1 MKGGVCMVSDM
12 TIERVLE
19 ESKKYL
25 KSEKNLQL
33 IQKAYDFAEEKH
45 RGQFRKSSDPYIK
58 HPLEVA
64 FMLAELRTSPAS
76 IAAGLLHDLVEDT
89 DVTRDEIVEHFG
101 EDVASIV
108 DGVTKISK
116 LKYMT
121 KEKALAKSHQK
132 ILLAMAKDIRV
143 VVVKLVD
150 RVHNMR
156 TLEYQTLEKQQL
168 VAKET
173 LDLYAPLAHRMG
185 MYRIKAELEDLS
197 LKFIDNEKYEKI
209 YRLVKEHRMTRE
221 EDINRMRDRIEE
233 ILQTNHINGYE
244 IKGRIKNIFSVCKK
258 MEQKQL
264 DFEQIYDLLALR
276 ILVPNVENC
285 YHALGLMHGEW
296 TPIPMR
302 FKDYIATPKPNLYQ
316 SLHTTVV
323 GMNGKIYEIQIR
335 TYEMDN
341 IAELGIAAH
350 WAYKEENK
358 AYTHEKEQLEV
369 AAKLKWYKELL
380 SYAEIGELEDNDPL
394 QTIKEDIFSANVYVF
409 TPKGDVMDFPNG
421 ATPLD
426 FAYRIHTEVGN
437 KTVGAIVN
445 NKIVPLTYKLKTGDV
460 VEIKTSKNFNGP
472 NESWLKIVK
481 TSHARHKITSA
492 LNRQRRDS
500 LIAKGK
506 EDLAQAMKLENVT
519 LKITDKM
526 VQDLFT
532 KYTINQL
539 EDLYFEIGKGNIS
552 ARGALHRLIGD
563 PTVDEETL
571 LKQYSEVEK
580 KHAKRKTTNDYG
592 IIVSGLDKVKIHLAN
607 CCHPIMG
614 DPIVGYVSKG
624 SGIVVHRHECHNTKH
639 TEEERFID
647 VFWDPDFDE
656 RSYDSHIH
664 ILSYD
669 RKNIVAEIINM
680 INSTTVSITAIS
692 SNRNK
697 TGDLL
702 TKVRV
707 SVKNVD
713 VLHNVITNLNKIS
726 DIYDIERVIK

>member
-1 MKGGVCMVSDM
+1 MCGMVSDM
-12 TIERVLE
+12 TIDKLIEKAQTYLHHER
-19 ESKKYL
+19 
-25 KSEKNLQL
+25 NLDL
-33 IQKAYDFAEEKH
+33 IKRAYQFAEEKH

-64 FMLAELRTSPAS
+64 YMLAELNTSPAS

-89 DVTRDEIVEHFG
+89 DVTLEQVKELFG
-101 EDVASIV
+101 EDVAGIV

-156 TLEYQTLEKQQL
+156 TLEYQTPEKQKII
-168 VAKET
+168 AKET

-185 MYRIKAELEDLS
+185 MYRIKAELEDISFKYLN
-197 LKFIDNEKYEKI
+197 NEQYEEV
-209 YRLVKEHRMTRE
+209 YRLVKEQRATRE
-221 EDINRMRDRIEE
+221 EDINRMRERMEE
-233 ILQTNHINGYE
+233 ILETNHIKGYE
-244 IKGRIKNIFSVCKK
+244 IRGRVKNIFSVCKK
-258 MEQKQL
+258 MEQKQVE
-264 DFEQIYDLLALR
+264 FEQIYDLLALR
-276 ILVPNVENC
+276 ILVPTIENC

-296 TPIPMR
+296 TPIPKR

-323 GMNGKIYEIQIR
+323 GLNGKIYEIQIR

-350 WAYKEENK
+350 WAYKEDNK
-358 AYTHEKEQLEV
+358 NYTHEKEQIEV
-369 AAKLKWYKELL
+369 AAKLKWYKDLL
-380 SYAEIGELEDNDPL
+380 TYAEIGEQEDNDPL
-394 QTIKEDIFSANVYVF
+394 QNIKEDIFSANVYVF

-426 FAYRIHTEVGN
+426 FAYRIHTEIGN

-460 VEIKTSKNFNGP
+460 IEIKTSKNFNGP
-472 NESWLKIVK
+472 NEAWLKIVK
-481 TSHARHKITSA
+481 TSHAKHKIISV
-492 LNRQRRDS
+492 LNRQKRDQ

-506 EDLAQAMKLENVT
+506 DDFAIALKNENTTIKV
-519 LKITDKM
+519 TDKM
-526 VQDLFT
+526 VADTFS
-532 KYTINQL
+532 KYGINNL
-539 EDLYFEIGKGNIS
+539 DDFYYEIGKNSLS
-552 ARGALHRLIGD
+552 AHGAINRILGEGGM
-563 PTVDEETL
+563 DEEAL
-571 LKQYSEVEK
+571 IKLYSESDRRQVR
-580 KHAKRKTTNDYG
+580 RKSTNEYG
-592 IIVSGLDKVKIHLAN
+592 ILVDGLDKAKIHLAN
-607 CCHPIMG
+607 CCHPVLG
-614 DPIVGYVSKG
+614 DAVVGYVSKG
-624 SGIVVHRHECHNTKH
+624 AGIVVHRLECHNIQH
-639 TEEERFID
+639 TEEERYIN
-647 VFWDPDFDE
+647 VLWDTEFE
-656 RSYDSHIH
+656 ARNYDTLLH

-680 INSTTVSITAIS
+680 LNSTSVNITSIS
-692 SNRNK
+692 SNKNK

-702 TKVRV
+702 TKVKL
-707 SVKNVD
+707 SVKNID
-713 VLHNVITNLNKIS
+713 ALSNAIINLQKIS